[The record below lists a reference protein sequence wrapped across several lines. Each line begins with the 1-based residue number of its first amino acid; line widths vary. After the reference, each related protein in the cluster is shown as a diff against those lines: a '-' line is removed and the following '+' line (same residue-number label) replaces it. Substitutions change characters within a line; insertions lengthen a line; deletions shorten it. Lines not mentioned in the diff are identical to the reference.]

1 MTARALGRET
11 PEMHGEICDDAKL
24 EDRLWSAI
32 DRGGAGRDPSP
43 ETEVVEISGVS
54 EPTDANKS

>member
-32 DRGGAGRDPSP
+32 DRGGAGRDPLS
-43 ETEVVEISGVS
+43 EMEVREYRGV
-54 EPTDANKS
+54 